1 MSSTDTP
8 APIDLVTP
16 DEKLDLA
23 LKVAENVPVESR
35 AFDDINFVE
44 SQLWIQALRLVND
57 HGIPQGTDQATRT
70 WAERSFR
77 LNESTQQAKALR
89 EGRIDRAACMEINR
103 RYGSVEMLASLQN
116 LYLLLQD
123 FHLSDIEV
131 SLPENDKALDRL
143 LLEGAR
149 LAPNPDPGP

>member
-8 APIDLVTP
+8 APINLVTP

-23 LKVAENVPVESR
+23 LKVAENVPVENR

-57 HGIPQGTDQATRT
+57 HGIPQGTDPATRT

-77 LNESTQQAKALR
+77 LNESTQHAKALR

-131 SLPENDKALDRL
+131 SLPENDKALNRF